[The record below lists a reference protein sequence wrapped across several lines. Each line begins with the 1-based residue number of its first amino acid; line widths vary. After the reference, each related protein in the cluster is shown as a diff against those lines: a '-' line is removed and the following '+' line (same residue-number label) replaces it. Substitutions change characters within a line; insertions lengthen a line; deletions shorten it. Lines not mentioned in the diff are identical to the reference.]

1 MIMSNYI
8 VYPKTQLIAEKL
20 VEDYVI
26 IGKPLNS
33 NNQTETLIKE
43 NAIIRSH
50 SVIYEGNNIGKN
62 FQTGHHVTIREYNN
76 IGDNVVVGTSVTIE
90 HHTKIG
96 NNVRIHSGA
105 FIPEYTIIED
115 DCFIA
120 PNVTL
125 TNSKYPRSPN
135 AKKELKGPI
144 IRKGAIIGANATILP
159 GIEIGEYAIIGAGS
173 VVNKDITAHTVVAG
187 CPAHII
193 NKRTNLPYENI
204 ETL

>member
-1 MIMSNYI
+1 MSNYI
-8 VYPKTQLIAEKL
+8 VYPKTQLITEKL

-33 NNQTETLIKE
+33 NNQIETLIKE

-76 IGDNVVVGTSVTIE
+76 IGDNVVIGTSVTVE

-173 VVNKDITAHTVVAG
+173 VVSKDVTAHTVVAG
-187 CPAHII
+187 CPAHVI
-193 NKRTNLPYENI
+193 NERANLPYEDI
-204 ETL
+204 EML